1 MRRASSHT
9 TTYKDL
15 VDLST
20 EVVRERQAWY
30 DGARAK
36 GTSNLDALVKKLET
50 AKALERL
57 LKKGQP
63 EKQTDLFTLFEM
75 IRK

>member
-1 MRRASSHT
+1 MTRQSPYA

-15 VDLST
+15 VDLCT

-57 LKKGQP
+57 LKKGLW
-63 EKQTDLFTLFEM
+63 EKQTDLFTLFETM
-75 IRK
+75 RK